1 MPGLPLISL
10 LVASAVI
17 GAESLDLQRSDLR
30 HPQRLA
36 MSSNGERLLTANRN
50 SGSVSL
56 IDLAKR
62 EVIGEFRIG
71 QSATALTSLPHDHYL
86 LTDPV
91 AHEVIE
97 IALSDDQISIVS
109 RCAVPPY
116 PQRVAATDDGQ
127 TIYVTSLW
135 PKQVTLLTKEAE
147 QWRETKRITLPF
159 APRELICLPKRN
171 QLIVADGFGGN
182 LAALDADDLSVQ
194 AINQFPAHNI
204 QRLHLADDG
213 ESVALAHQ
221 MLSELAYT
229 NDNDIHWGLVMT
241 NDIRWLMVDA
251 LTKQDSNLYEGNR
264 MHSIGEPGVGS
275 GDPTGI
281 AIAST
286 DDYAVS
292 MGATN
297 QVAIGKD
304 RAYGIWRIKVGA
316 RPTDVIFSADEKLVY
331 SADSLDDTISIIDV
345 KKRERIDVIKLGPV
359 RERTPAEHG
368 ERLFYRGL
376 SLEGW
381 MSCHSCHTDGHA
393 NGLANDNLSDGSYG
407 APKRILSLL
416 GQRDTAPYGWLGEK
430 KTFQE
435 QIHKSVVE
443 TMRGKEVSQEQADHL
458 AAFLQTLT
466 VPPPIDEL
474 QGTRDDVQVAA
485 GKALFTELSC
495 VECHAPPTYT
505 TPDAYDVGLHDQKG
519 NERFNPPSLLGVGH
533 RGPFFHDRSSETLE
547 DVVGQQ
553 KHQLPRELSGA
564 EQAALVAFLRSL

>member
-1 MPGLPLISL
+1 MPGLPLITL
-10 LVASAVI
+10 LLASAVI
-17 GAESLDLQRSDLR
+17 GAESLDLKRADLR

-36 MSSNGERLLTANRN
+36 MSSGGDRLLTANRN

-56 IDLAKR
+56 IDLEKR
-62 EVIGEFRIG
+62 ETVGEFRVG
-71 QSATALTSLPHDHYL
+71 QSVTSLTSLPNDHYL

-97 IALSDDQISIVS
+97 IALVDDQVSVVS

-116 PQRVAATDDGQ
+116 PQRTAASEDGQ

-135 PKQVTLLTKEAE
+135 PKQVTRLEKAAD

-159 APRELICLPKRN
+159 APRELLLLPQRDT
-171 QLIVADGFGGN
+171 LIVADGFGGN
-182 LAALDADDLSVQ
+182 LAALASGDLSVQ

-204 QRLHLADDG
+204 QRLHPADDG
-213 ESVALAHQ
+213 NSVALAHQ

-251 LTKQDSNLYEGNR
+251 LVKQDSNLYEGNR

-281 AIAST
+281 AIASN
-286 DDYAVS
+286 DDYAVA

-304 RAYGIWRIKVGA
+304 HAYGIWRVKVGA
-316 RPTDVIFSADEKLVY
+316 RPTDVIFSADEQLVY
-331 SADSLDDTISIIDV
+331 AADSLDDTISIVDV
-345 KKRERIDVIKLGPV
+345 KKRERVGVISLGPV

-368 ERLFYRGL
+368 ERIFYRGL

-393 NGLANDNLSDGSYG
+393 NGLANDNLSDESYG

-416 GQRDTAPYGWLGEK
+416 GQRDTAPYGWLGK
-430 KTFQE
+430 KATFQE
-435 QIHKSVVE
+435 QIHKSIVE
-443 TMRGKEVSQEQADHL
+443 TMRGEDITDEQADHL
-458 AAFLQTLT
+458 AAFLETLT

-474 QGTRDDVQVAA
+474 QGTRDDAQVAA

-495 VECHAPPTYT
+495 VQCHAPPTYT
-505 TPDAYDVGLHDQKG
+505 TPETYDVGIHDKKG
-519 NERFNPPSLLGVGH
+519 NEEFNPPSLLGVGH
-533 RGPFFHDRSSETLE
+533 RGPYFHDRSGVTLE
-547 DVVGQQ
+547 EVVGKQ
-553 KHQLPRELSGA
+553 KHQLPRDLSA
-564 EQAALVAFLRSL
+564 EEQAALIAFLRSL